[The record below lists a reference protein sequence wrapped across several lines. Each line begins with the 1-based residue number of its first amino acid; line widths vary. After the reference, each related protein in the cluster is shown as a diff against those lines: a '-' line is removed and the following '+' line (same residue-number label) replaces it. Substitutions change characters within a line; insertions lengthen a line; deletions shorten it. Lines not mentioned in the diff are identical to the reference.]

1 MVDSPLETEI
11 AFLGVDGGGT
21 ACRARLADGRGQ
33 VLGEGLA
40 GAANTTIGLEAAFQ
54 AIIDAAHGALADAGW
69 DPALM
74 STLHVGA
81 GLAGLSLSRERR
93 RVETAKHPFAS
104 LICESDAHVACLGA
118 HGGRDGAILI
128 AGTGSCGYLLTNGRG
143 RSIGGWGPVIS
154 DQGSGA
160 RLGMAAVRAAVA
172 AHDGIREASALSTEI
187 MAELGGDPEA
197 VYLWSEQALPRD
209 WAALVPR
216 IFAGA
221 ADDDPVAVEVVQA
234 SAAEIGET
242 VEALMRLG
250 APAVALVGGLADA
263 ITPWLT
269 PGCRGHLVPAAGDGT
284 DGALLLARQ
293 HYLNRRCGGDE

>member
-1 MVDSPLETEI
+1 MIETDG

-21 ACRARLADGRGQ
+21 ACRARLADGRGR

-40 GAANTTIGLEAAFQ
+40 GAANTTIGLETAFQ
-54 AIIDAAHGALADAGW
+54 AIGDAARGALADAGW
-69 DPALM
+69 DPALI

-81 GLAGLSLSRERR
+81 GLAGLSLRRERQ
-93 RVETAKHPFAS
+93 RVQAFAHPFAS
-104 LICESDAHVACLGA
+104 LVCESDAHVACLGA

-128 AGTGSCGYLLTNGRG
+128 TGTGSCGYLLNNGRG

-172 AHDGIREASALSTEI
+172 AHDSIREASALSDDI
-187 MAELGGDPEA
+187 MTELGGEPEA
-197 VYLWSEQALPRD
+197 VYLWSETALPRD

-216 IFAGA
+216 IFAAAA
-221 ADDDPVAVEVVQA
+221 ADDPIAVALVQA
-234 SAAEIGET
+234 TATEIGEI
-242 VEALMRLG
+242 VAALIRLG
-250 APAVALVGGLADA
+250 APAVVLVGGLTDA

-269 PGCRGHLVPAAGDGT
+269 ADCRANLVPAAGDGT

-293 HYLNRRCGGDE
+293 HALDPRDAADE